1 VIEINFFVVFFSGM
15 VIGTS
20 PCILLMLSVFGSSLI
35 LTEEKSKFLKISLG
49 LLAGMIIAYIFISII
64 FVYLFQFF
72 EALSYFKYLFAAI
85 LIFIGVWQIIECKLE
100 KSRIFGTPEKV
111 KTVLKDFINKN
122 SGFYAFLVGII
133 FVLIKIPCF
142 GSIYLSLIYDLYS
155 NPLLVF
161 YIITYLIGLIFPVVL
176 ILILIRLGLESDKI
190 NEFRLKYRTSLRL
203 LSGGLL
209 IVLALLLLFVL

>member
-1 VIEINFFVVFFSGM
+1 MIEINFFVVFFSGM

>member
-1 VIEINFFVVFFSGM
+1 M

>member
-1 VIEINFFVVFFSGM
+1 MVEINFFVVFLSGM
-15 VIGTS
+15 VVGLS

-35 LTEEKSKFLKISLG
+35 LTEDKSKFLKISLG

-64 FVYLFQFF
+64 FLYLFQFF
-72 EALSYFKYLFAAI
+72 EALFYFKYIFAAI

-161 YIITYLIGLIFPVVL
+161 YIITYLIGLILPVIL
-176 ILILIRLGLESDKI
+176 ILILIRLGLESNKI

-203 LSGGLL
+203 LSGGIL
-209 IVLALLLLFVL
+209 ITLA